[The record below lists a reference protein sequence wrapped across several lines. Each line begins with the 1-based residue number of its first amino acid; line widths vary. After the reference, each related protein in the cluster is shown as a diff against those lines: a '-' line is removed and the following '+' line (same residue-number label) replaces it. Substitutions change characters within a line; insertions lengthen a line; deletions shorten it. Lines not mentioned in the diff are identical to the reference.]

1 MAVIDRPIDPHK
13 ASVVEFA
20 LANFE
25 IRSIADLGACWGVH
39 AGYLLH
45 ALDLVELDRAV
56 VVDGSI
62 TDLTRERAEPW
73 SQVEFVEAA
82 LGEQTTVDKV
92 GKVDAAIMFDILLHQ
107 VSPDWPEFL
116 ERYSNNVD
124 TLIIHNQGW
133 RGDETVRFPDFEV
146 DEYLRRVY
154 QHDERGV
161 REWYSRH
168 DQWHEAQQRPWR
180 DVHNFW
186 QWGITTKD
194 LVGILWDLGYAIE
207 AFENVGL
214 FDPQFTEIE
223 ALSIVARKR

>member
-45 ALDLVELDRAV
+45 ALELVELDRAV

-62 TDLTRERAEPW
+62 TDLTRERAEPH

-116 ERYSNNVD
+116 ERYSKNVD

-133 RGDETVRFPDFEV
+133 RGEETVRFPDFDV

-161 REWYSRH
+161 REWYGRH
-168 DQWHEAQQRPWR
+168 DEWHEAQQRPWR

-194 LVGILWDLGYAIE
+194 LVGTLWDLGYAIE
-207 AFENVGL
+207 AFENIGP

-223 ALSIVARKR
+223 VLSIVAHKR